1 MSLILITLRFQL
13 SRAKIKVVQ
22 VSILVKL
29 NWLLFAE
36 MVHDSVLKS
45 CQGKKFA
52 EHSQDIGSNKIYKS
66 YKVYHKYLF

>member
-13 SRAKIKVVQ
+13 SRAKIKAVQ

-36 MVHDSVLKS
+36 MVHDSILKS
-45 CQGKKFA
+45 C
-52 EHSQDIGSNKIYKS
+52 
-66 YKVYHKYLF
+66 